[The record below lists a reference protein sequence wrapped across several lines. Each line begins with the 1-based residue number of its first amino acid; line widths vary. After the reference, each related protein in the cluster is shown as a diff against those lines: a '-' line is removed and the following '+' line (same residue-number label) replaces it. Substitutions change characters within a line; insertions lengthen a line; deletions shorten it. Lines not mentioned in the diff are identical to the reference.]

1 MTDYRRLR
9 LSGGTYAFTL
19 CLQARGSTLL
29 TDRIDLLRVAWTSA
43 FRDFP
48 ATLHA
53 VVILPDHLHA
63 VLTEAEGGVH
73 FSERWQRMKGRFT
86 HALGQMEGQTGA
98 PRPAVM
104 RPSLARKREAGIWQ
118 RRFWEHA
125 LTSPG
130 AVAEAI
136 AYCRDDPVRHGL
148 VSDPADWPHLRIR
161 DPEDK
166 DGRNRPSYPPP
177 SRRMGHPAH
186 HSFGP
191 S

>member
-9 LSGGTYAFTL
+9 IPGGTYAFTL
-19 CLQARGSTLL
+19 CLEARGSFLL
-29 TDRIDLLRVAWTSA
+29 TDRIGLLRLAWRDA
-43 FRDFP
+43 FRNFP
-48 ATLHA
+48 ATVLA

-63 VLTEAEGGVH
+63 VLTEAEGSVH

-86 HALGQMEGQTGA
+86 HALGAAGEA
-98 PRPAVM
+98 RPGPL

-148 VSDPADWPHLRIR
+148 VQTPAEWPYLRLTT
-161 DPEDK
+161 
-166 DGRNRPSYPPP
+166 PPRHGWAQP
-177 SRRMGHPAH
+177 PILPPAA
-186 HSFGP
+186 G
-191 S
+191 

>member
-9 LSGGTYAFTL
+9 IPGGTYAFTL
-19 CLQARGSTLL
+19 YLEARGSFLL
-29 TDRIDLLRVAWTSA
+29 TDRIGLLRLAWRDA

-48 ATLHA
+48 ATVLA

-63 VLTEAEGGVH
+63 VLTEAEGSVH

-86 HALGQMEGQTGA
+86 HALGAAGEA
-98 PRPAVM
+98 RPGPL

-125 LTSPG
+125 LTSPW

-148 VSDPADWPHLRIR
+148 VRDPADWPHLRIR

-166 DGRNRPSYPPP
+166 DGRNRPSYPQPQG
-177 SRRMGHPAH
+177 RMGHPAH
-186 HSFGP
+186 HPFGT